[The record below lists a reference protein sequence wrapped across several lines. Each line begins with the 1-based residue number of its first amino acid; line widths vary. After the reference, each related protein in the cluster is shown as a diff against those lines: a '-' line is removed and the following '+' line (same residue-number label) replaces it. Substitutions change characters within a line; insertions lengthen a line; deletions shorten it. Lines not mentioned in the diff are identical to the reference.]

1 MTQTEKTIQ
10 LSPAMCRVLLDA
22 LQPIVAGE
30 QSGAQLTL
38 TDDNDGSIIELI
50 LQGETEDE

>member
-38 TDDNDGSIIELI
+38 TDDNDGSTIELI

>member
-38 TDDNDGSIIELI
+38 TDDNDGSTIELI
-50 LQGETEDE
+50 LIGDNDDE

>member
-22 LQPIVAGE
+22 LQPIVSGE

-38 TDDNDGSIIELI
+38 TDDNDGSIVELI

>member
-22 LQPIVAGE
+22 LQPIVAGQ

-38 TDDNDGSIIELI
+38 TDDNDGSTIELI
-50 LQGETEDE
+50 LIGDNDDE

>member
-38 TDDNDGSIIELI
+38 TDDNDGSTIELI
-50 LQGETEDE
+50 LIGDDNDE

>member
-38 TDDNDGSIIELI
+38 TDNNDGSTIELI
-50 LQGETEDE
+50 LIGDNDDE

>member
-1 MTQTEKTIQ
+1 MTQSEKTIQ

-22 LQPIVAGE
+22 LQPILAGE

-38 TDDNDGSIIELI
+38 TNDNDGSTIELI
-50 LQGETEDE
+50 LIGDNDDE

>member
-38 TDDNDGSIIELI
+38 TDNNDGSTIELI
-50 LQGETEDE
+50 VIGDNDDE

>member
-1 MTQTEKTIQ
+1 MTQSEKTIQ

-38 TDDNDGSIIELI
+38 TNDDGSTIELI
-50 LQGETEDE
+50 LIGDNDDE

>member
-38 TDDNDGSIIELI
+38 TDDNDGSTIELI
-50 LQGETEDE
+50 LVGETEDE